1 MTKEERAEKWFE
13 KISDSESI
21 SLEKKMEIC
30 HKAAIGMVVIFF
42 GIYIIE
48 RFLLYKLTDGQ
59 LFYYMAD
66 ILNTMSKDV
75 HTRNQYRGLAIVGG
89 VMVLPLMIV
98 PFFATMLFKKQYIRY
113 QVEKLKDTMKVNGSR
128 SEVYS
133 GSSTKKGQK
142 KDFNCS
148 DWVLDVDGTEQDGFT
163 EKELKQQLESIQ
175 KGDIDFIILTPPEPI
190 RIQTVGC
197 LCKFIQVCQD
207 KDSNYFHLEVG
218 TVSEKRNNDILIYGK
233 DGLTEDETMAIFR
246 KVIDYSTSFDVKE
259 WEVVLDLRTNFY
271 VESYRKMVALLTEN
285 TEVRSNLEFC
295 LESPQQYYKEKA
307 DIYEERCI
315 DGNQEDKTIIWIGM
329 VDEMLSG
336 NEAIELDWK
345 TDAEDF
351 FYEMKSLAN
360 RHRLEI
366 QEDWFKKDDGIPTW
380 CEVLDEKWMD
390 KDFCVG
396 GMDIDSD
403 SYVLFVCQA
412 EVLKQLSE
420 LGKQVGQRFDSAKN
434 M

>member
-13 KISDSESI
+13 KIPESESI
-21 SLEKKMEIC
+21 SMEKKMEIC
-30 HKAAIGMVVIFF
+30 HKAAIGIVVIFF
-42 GIYIIE
+42 VLCIVE
-48 RFLLYKLTDGQ
+48 RILLYSLTDGEV
-59 LFYYMAD
+59 LNRMAD
-66 ILNTMSKDV
+66 ILNKMSEGS
-75 HTRNQYRGLAIVGG
+75 HTRNHYRGMAVVGG
-89 VMVLPLMIV
+89 LMVLPFMIIPTLGALM
-98 PFFATMLFKKQYIRY
+98 FKKQYIKY
-113 QVEKLKDTMKVNGSR
+113 QVETMKDNMTRADVHHSHLINGER
-128 SEVYS
+128 M
-133 GSSTKKGQK
+133 KA
-142 KDFNCS
+142 FNCS
-148 DWVLDVDGTEQDGFT
+148 DWTLDIGGTEQDGFT

-233 DGLTEDETMAIFR
+233 DGLTEDETMSIFR

-259 WEVVLDLRTNFY
+259 WEVVLDLRTNSD

-315 DGNQEDKTIIWIGM
+315 DGNQENKTIIWIGM

-366 QEDWFKKDDGIPTW
+366 QEDWFKKDDDIPTW

-420 LGKQVGQRFDSAKN
+420 LGKQVGQKFDSAKN

>member
-1 MTKEERAEKWFE
+1 M
-13 KISDSESI
+13 
-21 SLEKKMEIC
+21 
-30 HKAAIGMVVIFF
+30 
-42 GIYIIE
+42 
-48 RFLLYKLTDGQ
+48 
-59 LFYYMAD
+59 
-66 ILNTMSKDV
+66 
-75 HTRNQYRGLAIVGG
+75 
-89 VMVLPLMIV
+89 
-98 PFFATMLFKKQYIRY
+98 
-113 QVEKLKDTMKVNGSR
+113 
-128 SEVYS
+128 
-133 GSSTKKGQK
+133 
-142 KDFNCS
+142 
-148 DWVLDVDGTEQDGFT
+148 DVDGTEQDGFT

-233 DGLTEDETMAIFR
+233 DGLTEEETMSIFR

-259 WEVVLDLRTNFY
+259 WEVVLDLGTNSD

-366 QEDWFKKDDGIPTW
+366 QEDWFKKDDDIPTW

-420 LGKQVGQRFDSAKN
+420 LGQQVGQRFDSAKN

>member
-13 KISDSESI
+13 KIPESESI
-21 SLEKKMEIC
+21 SMEKKMEIC
-30 HKAAIGMVVIFF
+30 HKAAIGIVVIFF
-42 GIYIIE
+42 VLCIVE
-48 RFLLYKLTDGQ
+48 RILLYSLTDGEV
-59 LFYYMAD
+59 LNRMAD
-66 ILNTMSKDV
+66 ILNKMSEGS
-75 HTRNQYRGLAIVGG
+75 HTRNHYRGMAVVGG
-89 VMVLPLMIV
+89 LMVLPFMIIPTLGALM
-98 PFFATMLFKKQYIRY
+98 FKKQYIKY
-113 QVEKLKDTMKVNGSR
+113 QVETMKDNMTRADVHHSHLINGER
-128 SEVYS
+128 M
-133 GSSTKKGQK
+133 KA
-142 KDFNCS
+142 FNCS

-233 DGLTEDETMAIFR
+233 DGLTEEETMSIFR

-259 WEVVLDLRTNFY
+259 WEVVLDLGTNSD

-366 QEDWFKKDDGIPTW
+366 QEDWFKKDDDIPTW

-420 LGKQVGQRFDSAKN
+420 LGKQVGQKFDSAKN

>member
-13 KISDSESI
+13 KIPESESI
-21 SLEKKMEIC
+21 SMEKKMEIC
-30 HKAAIGMVVIFF
+30 HKAAIGIVVIFF
-42 GIYIIE
+42 VLCIVE
-48 RFLLYKLTDGQ
+48 RILLYSLTDGEV
-59 LFYYMAD
+59 LNRMAD
-66 ILNTMSKDV
+66 ILNKMSEGS
-75 HTRNQYRGLAIVGG
+75 HTRNHYRGMAVVGG
-89 VMVLPLMIV
+89 LMVLPFMIIPTLGALM
-98 PFFATMLFKKQYIRY
+98 FKKQYIKY
-113 QVEKLKDTMKVNGSR
+113 QVETMKDNMTRADVHHSHLINGER
-128 SEVYS
+128 M
-133 GSSTKKGQK
+133 KA
-142 KDFNCS
+142 FNCS
-148 DWVLDVDGTEQDGFT
+148 DWTLDIGGTEQDGFT
-163 EKELKQQLESIQ
+163 EKELEQQLTSI
-175 KGDIDFIILTPPEPI
+175 KTGETDFIILTPPEPI

-197 LCKFIQVCQD
+197 LCSFIQVCQD

-233 DGLTEDETMAIFR
+233 DGLTEYETMAIFR

-259 WEVVLDLRTNFY
+259 WEVVLDLGTNSD
-271 VESYRKMVALLTEN
+271 VESYRKMVTLLIEN
-285 TEVRSNLEFC
+285 TEVRSSLEFC

-366 QEDWFKKDDGIPTW
+366 QEDWFKKDDDIPTW

-420 LGKQVGQRFDSAKN
+420 LGKQVGQKFDSAKN

>member
-13 KISDSESI
+13 KIPESESI
-21 SLEKKMEIC
+21 SMEKKMEIC
-30 HKAAIGMVVIFF
+30 HKAAIGIVVIFF
-42 GIYIIE
+42 VLCIVE
-48 RFLLYKLTDGQ
+48 RILLYSLTDGEV
-59 LFYYMAD
+59 LNRMAD
-66 ILNTMSKDV
+66 ILNKMSEGS
-75 HTRNQYRGLAIVGG
+75 HTRNHYRGMAVVGG
-89 VMVLPLMIV
+89 LMVLPFMIIPTLGALM
-98 PFFATMLFKKQYIRY
+98 FKKQYIKY
-113 QVEKLKDTMKVNGSR
+113 QVETMKDNMTRADVHHSHLINGER
-128 SEVYS
+128 M
-133 GSSTKKGQK
+133 KA
-142 KDFNCS
+142 FNCS
-148 DWVLDVDGTEQDGFT
+148 DWTLDIGGTEQDGFT
-163 EKELKQQLESIQ
+163 EKELEQQLTSI
-175 KGDIDFIILTPPEPI
+175 KTGETDFIILTPPEPI

-197 LCKFIQVCQD
+197 LCSFIQVCQD

-233 DGLTEDETMAIFR
+233 DGLTEYETMAIFR

-259 WEVVLDLRTNFY
+259 WEVVLDLGTNSD
-271 VESYRKMVALLTEN
+271 VESYRKMVTLLIEN

-366 QEDWFKKDDGIPTW
+366 QEDWFKKDDDIPTW

-420 LGKQVGQRFDSAKN
+420 LGKQVGQKFDSAKN

>member
-30 HKAAIGMVVIFF
+30 HKAAIGIVVIFF
-42 GIYIIE
+42 VLCIVE
-48 RFLLYKLTDGQ
+48 RILLYSLTDGEV
-59 LFYYMAD
+59 LNRMAD
-66 ILNTMSKDV
+66 ILNKMSEGS
-75 HTRNQYRGLAIVGG
+75 HTRNHYRGMAVVGG
-89 VMVLPLMIV
+89 VMVLPFMIIPTLSALM
-98 PFFATMLFKKQYIRY
+98 FKKQYIKY
-113 QVEKLKDTMKVNGSR
+113 QVETMKDNMTRADVHHSHLINGER
-128 SEVYS
+128 M
-133 GSSTKKGQK
+133 KA
-142 KDFNCS
+142 FNCS

-233 DGLTEDETMAIFR
+233 DGLTEEETMSIFR

-259 WEVVLDLRTNFY
+259 WEVVLDLGTNSD

-366 QEDWFKKDDGIPTW
+366 QEDWFKKDDDIPTW

-420 LGKQVGQRFDSAKN
+420 LGKQVGQKFDSAKN

>member
-13 KISDSESI
+13 KIPESESI
-21 SLEKKMEIC
+21 SMEKKMEIC
-30 HKAAIGMVVIFF
+30 HKAAIGIVVIFF
-42 GIYIIE
+42 VLCIVE
-48 RFLLYKLTDGQ
+48 RILLYSLTDGEV
-59 LFYYMAD
+59 LNRMAD
-66 ILNTMSKDV
+66 ILNKMSEGS
-75 HTRNQYRGLAIVGG
+75 HTRNHYRGMAVVGG
-89 VMVLPLMIV
+89 LMVLPFMIIPTLGALM
-98 PFFATMLFKKQYIRY
+98 FKKQYIKY
-113 QVEKLKDTMKVNGSR
+113 QVETMKDNMTRADVHHSHLINGER
-128 SEVYS
+128 M
-133 GSSTKKGQK
+133 KA
-142 KDFNCS
+142 FNCS

-233 DGLTEDETMAIFR
+233 DGLTEEETMSIFR

-259 WEVVLDLRTNFY
+259 WEVVLDLGTNSD

-366 QEDWFKKDDGIPTW
+366 QEDWFKKDDDIPTW

-420 LGKQVGQRFDSAKN
+420 LGQQVGQRFDSAKN

>member
-98 PFFATMLFKKQYIRY
+98 PFFATMLFKKQYIKY
-113 QVEKLKDTMKVNGSR
+113 QVETMKDNMTRADVHHSHLINGER
-128 SEVYS
+128 M
-133 GSSTKKGQK
+133 KA
-142 KDFNCS
+142 FNCS
-148 DWVLDVDGTEQDGFT
+148 DWTLDIGGTEQDGFT
-163 EKELKQQLESIQ
+163 EKELEQQLTSI
-175 KGDIDFIILTPPEPI
+175 KTGETDFIILTPPEPI
-190 RIQTVGC
+190 RIQTAGC
-197 LCKFIQVCQD
+197 LCNFVQVCSD
-207 KDSNYFHLEVG
+207 KDSNYFHLQVG

-233 DGLTEDETMAIFR
+233 DRLTEDETMTIFR
-246 KVIDYSTSFDVKE
+246 KITGDSTSLDVNE
-259 WEVVLDLRTNFY
+259 WEVVLDLRNKY
-271 VESYRKMVALLTEN
+271 DVESYRKMVVLLTDN
-285 TEVRSNLEFC
+285 TEVRSKLESC
-295 LESPQQYYKEKA
+295 LESPQRYYRENVES
-307 DIYEERCI
+307 YEERCI
-315 DGNQEDKTIIWIGM
+315 DGNQEDDRIVWFAIA
-329 VDEMLSG
+329 DEMILG
-336 NEAIELDWK
+336 GAAIELDWK
-345 TDAEDF
+345 TDVEDF
-351 FYEMKSLAN
+351 FDEMKGLAN
-360 RHRLEI
+360 RHHLGL
-366 QEDWFKKDDGIPTW
+366 QEDWFQEDDDIPTW
-380 CEVLDEKWMD
+380 CELLDEKWAD
-390 KDFCVG
+390 KQFCVG
-396 GMDIDSD
+396 AMDIDSD
-403 SYVLFVCQA
+403 SYVLFVCRT

-420 LGKQVGQRFDSAKN
+420 LGKQVGQRFDFAKN

>member
-30 HKAAIGMVVIFF
+30 HKAAIGIVVIFF
-42 GIYIIE
+42 VLCIVE
-48 RFLLYKLTDGQ
+48 RILLYSLTDGEV
-59 LFYYMAD
+59 LNRMAD
-66 ILNTMSKDV
+66 ILNKMSEGS
-75 HTRNQYRGLAIVGG
+75 HTRNHYRGMAVVGG
-89 VMVLPLMIV
+89 LMVLPFMIIPTLGALM
-98 PFFATMLFKKQYIRY
+98 FKKQYIKY
-113 QVEKLKDTMKVNGSR
+113 QVETMKDNMTRADVHHSHLINGER
-128 SEVYS
+128 M
-133 GSSTKKGQK
+133 KA
-142 KDFNCS
+142 FNCS
-148 DWVLDVDGTEQDGFT
+148 DWTLDIGGTEQDGFT
-163 EKELKQQLESIQ
+163 EKELEQQLTSI
-175 KGDIDFIILTPPEPI
+175 KTGETDFIILTPPEPI
-190 RIQTVGC
+190 RIQTAGC
-197 LCKFIQVCQD
+197 LCNFVQVCSD
-207 KDSNYFHLEVG
+207 KDSNYFHLQVG

-233 DGLTEDETMAIFR
+233 DGLTEEETMSIFR

-259 WEVVLDLRTNFY
+259 WEVVLDLGTNSD

-366 QEDWFKKDDGIPTW
+366 QEDWFKKDDDIPTW

-420 LGKQVGQRFDSAKN
+420 LGKQVGQKFDSAKN

>member
-13 KISDSESI
+13 KTPDSESI
-21 SLEKKMEIC
+21 SMEKKMEIC
-30 HKAAIGMVVIFF
+30 SNAAKGTVIIFVVLFAIECALLFMMTGGEIFNS
-42 GIYIIE
+42 
-48 RFLLYKLTDGQ
+48 
-59 LFYYMAD
+59 MAGL
-66 ILNTMSKDV
+66 INKISAGP
-75 HTRNQYRGLAIVGG
+75 HTRNHYRGMAFVGAL
-89 VMVLPLMIV
+89 MCFPFMIV
-98 PFFATMLFKKQYIRY
+98 PLSVAIVFRKKYIKH
-113 QVEKLKDTMKVNGSR
+113 QVETMKDNMTRADVHHSHLIDGER
-128 SEVYS
+128 M
-133 GSSTKKGQK
+133 KA
-142 KDFNCS
+142 FNCS

-259 WEVVLDLRTNFY
+259 WEVVLDLRTNFD

-420 LGKQVGQRFDSAKN
+420 LGKQVGQKFDSAKN

>member
-13 KISDSESI
+13 KIPESESI
-21 SLEKKMEIC
+21 SMEKKMEIC
-30 HKAAIGMVVIFF
+30 HKAAIGIVVIFF
-42 GIYIIE
+42 VLCIVE
-48 RFLLYKLTDGQ
+48 RILLYSLTDGEV
-59 LFYYMAD
+59 LNRMAD
-66 ILNTMSKDV
+66 ILNKMSEGS
-75 HTRNQYRGLAIVGG
+75 HTRNHYRGMAVVGG
-89 VMVLPLMIV
+89 LMVLPFMIIPTLGALM
-98 PFFATMLFKKQYIRY
+98 FKKQYIKY
-113 QVEKLKDTMKVNGSR
+113 QVETMKDNMTRADVHHSHLINGER
-128 SEVYS
+128 M
-133 GSSTKKGQK
+133 KA
-142 KDFNCS
+142 FNCS
-148 DWVLDVDGTEQDGFT
+148 DWTLDIGGTEQDGFT
-163 EKELKQQLESIQ
+163 EKELEQQLTSI
-175 KGDIDFIILTPPEPI
+175 KTGETDFIILTPPEPI
-190 RIQTVGC
+190 RIQTAGC
-197 LCKFIQVCQD
+197 LCNFVQVCSD
-207 KDSNYFHLEVG
+207 KDSNYFHLQVG

-233 DGLTEDETMAIFR
+233 DRLTEDETMTIFR
-246 KVIDYSTSFDVKE
+246 KITGDSTSLDVNE
-259 WEVVLDLRTNFY
+259 WEVVLDLRNKY
-271 VESYRKMVALLTEN
+271 DVESYRKMVVLLTDN
-285 TEVRSNLEFC
+285 TEVRSKLESC

-366 QEDWFKKDDGIPTW
+366 QEDWFKKDDDIPTW

-420 LGKQVGQRFDSAKN
+420 LGQQVGQRFDSAKN

>member
-13 KISDSESI
+13 KIPESESI
-21 SLEKKMEIC
+21 SMEKKMEIC
-30 HKAAIGMVVIFF
+30 HKAAIGIVVIFF
-42 GIYIIE
+42 VLCIVE
-48 RFLLYKLTDGQ
+48 RILLYSLTDGEV
-59 LFYYMAD
+59 LNRMAD
-66 ILNTMSKDV
+66 ILNKMSEGS
-75 HTRNQYRGLAIVGG
+75 HTRNHYRGMAVVGG
-89 VMVLPLMIV
+89 LMVLPFMIIPTLGALM
-98 PFFATMLFKKQYIRY
+98 FKKQYIKY
-113 QVEKLKDTMKVNGSR
+113 QVETMKDNMTRADVHHSHLINGER
-128 SEVYS
+128 M
-133 GSSTKKGQK
+133 KA
-142 KDFNCS
+142 FNCS
-148 DWVLDVDGTEQDGFT
+148 DWTLDVDGTEQDGFT

-175 KGDIDFIILTPPEPI
+175 KGDIDFIILTPSEPI

-233 DGLTEDETMAIFR
+233 DGLTEEETMSIFR

-259 WEVVLDLRTNFY
+259 WEVVLDLRTNFD

-366 QEDWFKKDDGIPTW
+366 QEDWFKKDDDIPTW

-420 LGKQVGQRFDSAKN
+420 LGKQVGQKFDSAKN

>member
-13 KISDSESI
+13 KIPESESI
-21 SLEKKMEIC
+21 SMEKKMEIC
-30 HKAAIGMVVIFF
+30 HKAAIGIVVIFF
-42 GIYIIE
+42 VLCIVE
-48 RFLLYKLTDGQ
+48 RILLYSLTDGEV
-59 LFYYMAD
+59 LNRMAD
-66 ILNTMSKDV
+66 ILNKMSEGS
-75 HTRNQYRGLAIVGG
+75 HTRNHYRGMAVVGG
-89 VMVLPLMIV
+89 LMVLPFMIIPTLGALM
-98 PFFATMLFKKQYIRY
+98 FKKQYIKY
-113 QVEKLKDTMKVNGSR
+113 QVETMKDNMTRADVHHSHLINGER
-128 SEVYS
+128 M
-133 GSSTKKGQK
+133 KA
-142 KDFNCS
+142 FNCS
-148 DWVLDVDGTEQDGFT
+148 DWTLDIGGTEQDGFT
-163 EKELKQQLESIQ
+163 EKELEQQLTSI
-175 KGDIDFIILTPPEPI
+175 KTGETDFIILTPPEPI

-197 LCKFIQVCQD
+197 LCSFIQVCQD

-233 DGLTEDETMAIFR
+233 DGLTEYETMAIFR

-259 WEVVLDLRTNFY
+259 WEVVLDLGTNSD
-271 VESYRKMVALLTEN
+271 VESYRKMVTLLTEN

-366 QEDWFKKDDGIPTW
+366 QEDWFKKDDDIPTW

-420 LGKQVGQRFDSAKN
+420 LGKQVGQKFDSAKN

>member
-30 HKAAIGMVVIFF
+30 HKAAIGIVVIFF
-42 GIYIIE
+42 VLCIVE
-48 RFLLYKLTDGQ
+48 RILLYSLTDGEV
-59 LFYYMAD
+59 LNRMAD
-66 ILNTMSKDV
+66 ILNKMSEGS
-75 HTRNQYRGLAIVGG
+75 HTRNHYRGMAVVGG
-89 VMVLPLMIV
+89 VMVLPFMIIPTLGALM
-98 PFFATMLFKKQYIRY
+98 FKKQYIKY
-113 QVEKLKDTMKVNGSR
+113 QVETMKDNMTRADVHHSHLINGER
-128 SEVYS
+128 M
-133 GSSTKKGQK
+133 KA
-142 KDFNCS
+142 FNCS

-233 DGLTEDETMAIFR
+233 DGLTEEETMSIFR

-259 WEVVLDLRTNFY
+259 WEVVLDLGTNSD

-366 QEDWFKKDDGIPTW
+366 QEDWFKKDDDIPTW

-412 EVLKQLSE
+412 EVLKQFSE
-420 LGKQVGQRFDSAKN
+420 LGKQVGQKFDSAKN

>member
-13 KISDSESI
+13 KIPESESI
-21 SLEKKMEIC
+21 SMEKKMEIC
-30 HKAAIGMVVIFF
+30 HKAAIGIVVIFF
-42 GIYIIE
+42 VLCIVE
-48 RFLLYKLTDGQ
+48 RILLYSLTDGEV
-59 LFYYMAD
+59 LNRMAD
-66 ILNTMSKDV
+66 ILNKMSEGS
-75 HTRNQYRGLAIVGG
+75 HTRNHYRGMAVVGG
-89 VMVLPLMIV
+89 LMVLPFMIIPTLGALM
-98 PFFATMLFKKQYIRY
+98 FKKQYIKY
-113 QVEKLKDTMKVNGSR
+113 QVETMKDNMTRADVHHSHLINGER
-128 SEVYS
+128 M
-133 GSSTKKGQK
+133 KA
-142 KDFNCS
+142 FNCS
-148 DWVLDVDGTEQDGFT
+148 DWTLDIGGTEQDGFT
-163 EKELKQQLESIQ
+163 EKELEQQLTSI
-175 KGDIDFIILTPPEPI
+175 KTGETDFIILTPPEPI
-190 RIQTVGC
+190 RIQTAGC
-197 LCKFIQVCQD
+197 LCNFVQVCSD
-207 KDSNYFHLEVG
+207 KDSNYFHLQVG

-233 DGLTEDETMAIFR
+233 DGLTEEETMSIFR

-259 WEVVLDLRTNFY
+259 WEVVLDLGTNSD

-366 QEDWFKKDDGIPTW
+366 QEDWFKKDDDIPTW

-420 LGKQVGQRFDSAKN
+420 LGKQVGQKFDSAKN

>member
-13 KISDSESI
+13 KIPESESI
-21 SLEKKMEIC
+21 SMEKKMEIC
-30 HKAAIGMVVIFF
+30 HKAAIGIVVIFF
-42 GIYIIE
+42 VLCIVE
-48 RFLLYKLTDGQ
+48 RILLYSLTDGEV
-59 LFYYMAD
+59 LNRMAD
-66 ILNTMSKDV
+66 ILNKMSEGS
-75 HTRNQYRGLAIVGG
+75 HTRNHYRGMAVVGG
-89 VMVLPLMIV
+89 LMVLPFMIIPTLGALM
-98 PFFATMLFKKQYIRY
+98 FKKQYIKY
-113 QVEKLKDTMKVNGSR
+113 QVETMKDNMTRADVHHSHLINGER
-128 SEVYS
+128 M
-133 GSSTKKGQK
+133 KA
-142 KDFNCS
+142 FNCS
-148 DWVLDVDGTEQDGFT
+148 DWTLDVDGTEQDGFT

-175 KGDIDFIILTPPEPI
+175 KGDINFIILTPPEPI

-233 DGLTEDETMAIFR
+233 DGLTEDETMSIFR

-259 WEVVLDLRTNFY
+259 WEVVLDLRTNSD

-366 QEDWFKKDDGIPTW
+366 QEDWFKKDDDIPTW

-420 LGKQVGQRFDSAKN
+420 LGKQVGQKFDSAKN

>member
-13 KISDSESI
+13 KIPESESI
-21 SLEKKMEIC
+21 SMEKKMEIC
-30 HKAAIGMVVIFF
+30 HKAAIGIVVIFF
-42 GIYIIE
+42 VLCIVE
-48 RFLLYKLTDGQ
+48 RILLYSLTDGEV
-59 LFYYMAD
+59 LNRMAD
-66 ILNTMSKDV
+66 ILNKMSEGS
-75 HTRNQYRGLAIVGG
+75 HTRNHYRGMAVVGG
-89 VMVLPLMIV
+89 LMVLPFMIIPTLGALM
-98 PFFATMLFKKQYIRY
+98 FKKQYIKY
-113 QVEKLKDTMKVNGSR
+113 QVETMKDNMTRADVHHSHLINGER
-128 SEVYS
+128 M
-133 GSSTKKGQK
+133 KA
-142 KDFNCS
+142 FNCS
-148 DWVLDVDGTEQDGFT
+148 DWTLDIGGTEQDGFT
-163 EKELKQQLESIQ
+163 EKELEQQLTSI
-175 KGDIDFIILTPPEPI
+175 KTGETDFIILTPPEPI

-197 LCKFIQVCQD
+197 LCNFIQVCQD

-233 DGLTEDETMAIFR
+233 DGLTEYETMAIFR

-259 WEVVLDLRTNFY
+259 WEVVLDLGTNSD
-271 VESYRKMVALLTEN
+271 VESYRKMVTLLTEN

-366 QEDWFKKDDGIPTW
+366 QEDWFKKDDDIPTW

-420 LGKQVGQRFDSAKN
+420 LGKQVGQKFDSAKN